1 MSFNKFFR
9 SACAFA
15 VLAVTSHA
23 ALAAVFV
30 PPAAGSITG
39 TTPSGIN
46 WTTVATGSSLP
57 VRSTTVAANG
67 RPGAVAYFDTT
78 TGLLQIDPNGWDLNA
93 LIISF
98 NSGTGSIGAATPGPF
113 TYATGTGEN
122 ALSGATGLANQ
133 RTFPAPSGASSLP
146 PTTYPARIGITGLP
160 LGTPF
165 TSTGDAGNIAST
177 SGGYWNVAWAFP
189 ADLVASGSI
198 ASMAMSSFKTYNLQA
213 NANANILGW
222 GSQQGVFQYGIN
234 GVVGNQ
240 MGAVIPVSAVP
251 EPSTIALAGVG
262 LAAAGGINYRRQV
275 RRKKQALLEAS
286 VDTLA

>member
-1 MSFNKFFR
+1 MSLNKFFR
-9 SACAFA
+9 SVCAIA
-15 VLAVTSHA
+15 VLAVTSQA

-30 PPAAGSITG
+30 PPPSGSITG

-46 WTTVATGSSLP
+46 WTTVASGSSLP
-57 VRSTTVAANG
+57 VRSTTTAANG
-67 RPGAVAYFDTT
+67 LPGAVVYWDTV
-78 TGLLQIDPNGWDLNA
+78 TGQLQLDPKGWDLNA
-93 LIISF
+93 LVISY
-98 NSGTGSIGAATPGPF
+98 NSGTGTIGAATPGPF
-113 TYATGTGEN
+113 TYSTGTGEN

-133 RTFPAPSGASSLP
+133 KTFPAPSGASSLP

-177 SGGYWNVAWAFP
+177 GGGYWNVAWAFP
-189 ADLVASGSI
+189 SNLVSSGSI
-198 ASMAMSSFKTYNLQA
+198 SSIALSSFKTYNLQA

-262 LAAAGGINYRRQV
+262 IAAAGGINYRRQM
-275 RRKKQALLEAS
+275 RRKKQALLEA
-286 VDTLA
+286 AGEIIA